1 MKTTDTTSEAGRD
14 VVVALARAATGGLV
28 DTRRAAEAWGVPR
41 ATATSRLF
49 RLVRAGWLATVRRGF
64 FYVLPL
70 EAGALTTVDDPW
82 VLGSQAFAPCYI
94 GGWTAA
100 EHWGLTEQIF
110 RSTFVVT
117 AGAARTTSMTLI
129 GSEFRIVRASKDRV
143 ESVQPTWRGTVRV
156 AVSDRERTLA
166 DGLANP
172 EWVGGVRHLV
182 EMLSTYKRSEHWNPI
197 KLLSALEAHPK
208 GAAYKRLGYLV
219 ESALGGDDAVVKE
232 ALAHKSSG
240 VIRLDPQVKATGK
253 ILTRWGLRLNI
264 ALPARDAT

>member
-1 MKTTDTTSEAGRD
+1 MVTTDTESGDGRD
-14 VVVALARAATGGLV
+14 HVVALARASTGGLV
-28 DTRRAAEAWGVPR
+28 DTRRAAEAWGVSR
-41 ATATSRLF
+41 STATSRLF
-49 RLVRAGWLATVRRGF
+49 RLVRAGWLAAIRRGL

-70 EAGALTTVDDPW
+70 EAGKLTTVDDPW
-82 VLGSQAFAPCYI
+82 VLASQAFAPCYI

-129 GSEFRIVRASKDRV
+129 GSEFRLVRASKDRV
-143 ESVQPTWRGTVRV
+143 ESVLPTWRGSVRV

-172 EWVGGVRHLV
+172 VWVGGVRHLV
-182 EMLSTYKRSEHWNPI
+182 EMLSTYKRSEQWSPT
-197 KLLSALEAHPK
+197 KLLSALAAHPK

-219 ESALGGDDAVVKE
+219 ENALGGEDALVKA
-232 ALAHKSSG
+232 ALEHKSTG

-253 ILTRWGLRLNI
+253 IITRWGLRLNVT
-264 ALPARDAT
+264 LPAQDAS

>member
-1 MKTTDTTSEAGRD
+1 MIKTNTTSETGRD
-14 VVVALARAATGGLV
+14 LVVALARAATGGLV
-28 DTRRAAEAWGVPR
+28 NTRRAAEVWAVPR

-49 RLVRAGWLATVRRGF
+49 RLVRAGWLAAVRRGF

-82 VLGSQAFAPCYI
+82 VLASQAFFPCYI
-94 GGWTAA
+94 GGWSAA

-129 GSEFRIVRASKDRV
+129 GSAFRIVRAAKDRV
-143 ESVQPTWRGTVRV
+143 ESVLPSWRGTVRI

-182 EMLSTYKRSEHWNPI
+182 EMLSTYKRSEHWNPT
-197 KLLSALEAHPK
+197 KLLAALASHPK
-208 GAAYKRLGYLV
+208 GAAYKRLGYIV
-219 ESALGGDDAVVKE
+219 ENALGGDEAVVKA
-232 ALAHKSSG
+232 ALARRSSG
-240 VIRLDPQVKATGK
+240 VIRLDPKVKPMGK
-253 ILTRWGLRLNI
+253 ILTRWGLRLNVT
-264 ALPARDAT
+264 LPSDDAS